1 MDDSVRIE
9 RGNAQKKEIEQ
20 STVALVARATKF
32 EIKDAVGLQKSSGI
46 LSDIATAKKKANAVR
61 FSLTKPLDESKKR
74 IMDLFRPAIEQFDK
88 ATAIIKGKA
97 KDYYLAE
104 EEKAKEAEKK
114 RLIAEIKREEEIK
127 KAEEENREPVV
138 EEIPA
143 IPEVKTPEKTVRGV
157 AGGSMTFKKHWKH
170 EIIDLEKVPHEF
182 WEVSE
187 SLIREAV
194 NKGARLIPGCR
205 IYEDVDTS
213 VRR

>member
-1 MDDSVRIE
+1 MAENNLEVMKDE
-9 RGNAQKKEIEQ
+9 MKKETTAI
-20 STVALVARATKF
+20 VARATRF
-32 EIKDAVGLQKSSGI
+32 EINDDTSNQKATGV
-46 LSDIATAKKKANAVR
+46 LSEIARRKKKTVDAR
-61 FSLTKPLDESKKR
+61 MFMTRPIDQSKKN
-74 IMDLFRPAIEQFDK
+74 IMSFFRPFIEQYDK
-88 ATAIIKGKA
+88 ATGIIKGKA

-143 IPEVKTPEKTVRGV
+143 VAEVKTPEKTVRGV

>member
-1 MDDSVRIE
+1 MAENNLEVMKDE
-9 RGNAQKKEIEQ
+9 MKKETTAI
-20 STVALVARATKF
+20 VARATRF
-32 EIKDAVGLQKSSGI
+32 EINDATSNQKATGI
-46 LSDIATAKKKANAVR
+46 LSEIARRKKKTVDAR
-61 FSLTKPLDESKKR
+61 MFMTRPIDQSKKN
-74 IMDLFRPAIEQFDK
+74 IMTFFHPFIEQYDK

-97 KDYYLAE
+97 KDYHLAE

-143 IPEVKTPEKTVRGV
+143 VAEVKTPEKTVRAV

-205 IYEDVDTS
+205 IYEDIDTS